1 MIKYNFK
8 IGNIPATLWGKES
21 EKLVIAVHG
30 NLSHKEDAVIQL
42 LAHEAIQK
50 GYQVLSFDLPEHGE
64 RKEEKTPCKVQICVS
79 NLMEILEY
87 ARTQW
92 KELSL
97 FACSMGAYF
106 SLLAYHNL
114 ELKKALFLSP
124 VVDMDRIIS
133 NMMVWFDVTPERLQE
148 ERTISTPVGQKL
160 YWDYFCYVKEHP
172 VDTWEVDTNILYGA
186 NDNLCE
192 FDTISHFAEKFH
204 CTLEILETGE
214 HYFHTDEQL
223 KFFTHWLH
231 NHIE

>member
-1 MIKYNFK
+1 MIKHNFK

-42 LAHEAIQK
+42 LANEAIQK

-64 RKEEKTPCKVQICVS
+64 RKEEGTPCKVQICVS

-106 SLLAYHNL
+106 CLLAYQNL
-114 ELKKALFLSP
+114 ALKKALFLSP
-124 VVDMDRIIS
+124 VVDMDRII
-133 NMMVWFDVTPERLQE
+133 
-148 ERTISTPVGQKL
+148 
-160 YWDYFCYVKEHP
+160 
-172 VDTWEVDTNILYGA
+172 
-186 NDNLCE
+186 
-192 FDTISHFAEKFH
+192 
-204 CTLEILETGE
+204 
-214 HYFHTDEQL
+214 
-223 KFFTHWLH
+223 
-231 NHIE
+231 